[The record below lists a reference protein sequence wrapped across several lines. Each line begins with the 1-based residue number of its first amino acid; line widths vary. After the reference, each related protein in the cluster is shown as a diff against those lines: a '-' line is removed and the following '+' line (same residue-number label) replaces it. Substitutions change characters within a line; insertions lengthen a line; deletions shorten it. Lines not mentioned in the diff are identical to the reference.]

1 MLRFQEANCSTSAAF
16 HTQPLVRCPP
26 AGGTGSPHG
35 FCSQQAHGGHKRA
48 MTVAFHSVAART
60 GEAIRREHLFA
71 LDAATP
77 NCCQERQMH
86 LHSELLCG
94 CVFSDLRRLTFDL
107 SRDRRLAGGRRLE
120 GRVSP
125 HFAALNQTKHRTGAP
140 GVGRTTKVRCA
151 RVISLLETGRR
162 RHREHTQRRGP
173 RALPTIGVMRGA
185 WIRSQQIARRK
196 CRALRHRARCLNL
209 PNRQRFSVLPG

>member
-1 MLRFQEANCSTSAAF
+1 MLRVQEASCSTSAAF

-94 CVFSDLRRLTFDL
+94 CVFSDLRRLTFYL
-107 SRDRRLAGGRRLE
+107 SGRPQTAKPAVSCPLD
-120 GRVSP
+120 GRVGRHVRGVLP
-125 HFAALNQTKHRTGAP
+125 LALDMTK
-140 GVGRTTKVRCA
+140 A
-151 RVISLLETGRR
+151 RLCNLQNEGIVVSSFVHDAQVL
-162 RHREHTQRRGP
+162 
-173 RALPTIGVMRGA
+173 
-185 WIRSQQIARRK
+185 
-196 CRALRHRARCLNL
+196 LRHALQKLFESCGIRPIHL
-209 PNRQRFSVLPG
+209 PVEV